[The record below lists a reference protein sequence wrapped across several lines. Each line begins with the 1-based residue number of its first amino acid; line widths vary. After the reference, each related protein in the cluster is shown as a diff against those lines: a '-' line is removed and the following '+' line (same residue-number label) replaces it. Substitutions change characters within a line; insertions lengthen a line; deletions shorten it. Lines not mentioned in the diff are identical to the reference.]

1 MSIKKVLKKNK
12 KHLTKFLTRIIV
24 FSYRTFETKNKKIS
38 SNGEKIALYLRQR
51 VSHRDIDKQYPY
63 VKKTYQRIFLKGDD
77 SMGDNERMTLE
88 KTFETL
94 RAAAPKL
101 DNENQAFIVGYCTGV
116 IEAREKLEREK
127 AAAQGTKETA

>member
-38 SNGEKIALYLRQR
+38 SNDEKIALYLRQR

-63 VKKTYQRIFLKGDD
+63 VKRPINAYF
-77 SMGDNERMTLE
+77 
-88 KTFETL
+88 
-94 RAAAPKL
+94 
-101 DNENQAFIVGYCTGV
+101 
-116 IEAREKLEREK
+116 
-127 AAAQGTKETA
+127 